1 MNLLTDHRDYKYEQD
16 ESPIVDEMPSEPA
29 APTFDETTPFEP
41 VAAGHDIP
49 SFEKRRK
56 GSMAPLIVIFVLIV
70 SIAAIAYFGFLRSG
84 DGPADTPIAE
94 QTEPEQ
100 TEQEALQPSNITE
113 SSEDAQTGQSQPQ
126 TQQQPTGQEQRP
138 SQVSAISGESD
149 LARAAIQIRSAFA
162 GLSSNIKLATLIVDE
177 NSFSV
182 EVTASSRNTLEA
194 YYTSLKERLSG
205 QLSMAPSP
213 GTGAEARALITG
225 MNKDS
230 DDLAS
235 LVSSLSPQDLLSQL
249 SEQARQAGLRVLES
263 TQRSPIR
270 QAGFV
275 RTPVF
280 IKLAGSR
287 SQCEAFISQIATM
300 GLGVRL
306 SKIIY
311 LTQNTDSANL
321 VVLLETVNQ

>member
-16 ESPIVDEMPSEPA
+16 ETPVVDELPGEPA
-29 APTFDETTPFEP
+29 ATTFDETTPFEP
-41 VAAGHDIP
+41 VAAGHDMP

-84 DGPADTPIAE
+84 DGPADTPIAD

-100 TEQEALQPSNITE
+100 TEQGTRQPSEAAEPSQDN
-113 SSEDAQTGQSQPQ
+113 QTDQPQSQ
-126 TQQQPTGQEQRP
+126 TQQQPIGQERRP
-138 SQVSAISGESD
+138 SQVSAATGESN
-149 LARAAIQIRSAFA
+149 LARAAVQIRSAFA
-162 GLSSNIKLATLIVDE
+162 GLSPNIKLATLIVDE

-194 YYTSLKERLSG
+194 YYTGLKERLDG

-225 MNKDS
+225 MNNDS

-235 LVSSLSPQDLLSQL
+235 LVSSLSPQDLLSRL

-287 SQCEAFISQIATM
+287 SKCEAFISQIATM
-300 GLGVRL
+300 GLEVKL

-311 LTQNTDSANL
+311 LTQNTDSANF